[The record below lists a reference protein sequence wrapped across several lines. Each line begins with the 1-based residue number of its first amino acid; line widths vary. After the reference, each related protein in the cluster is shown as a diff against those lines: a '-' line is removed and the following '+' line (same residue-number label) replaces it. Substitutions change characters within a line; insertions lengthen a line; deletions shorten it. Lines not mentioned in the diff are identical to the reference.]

1 MTRFSLQILCWG
13 LAAFSISLSAVTFTY
28 TNTETGPNNIPLGL
42 VVPIPVDSLTPIPG
56 FRTYNSLNLRHV
68 QMTDASELFTQ
79 IQIGQTVNGRAIF
92 AYSIGD
98 ADTVTINGDR
108 EGSALINGGIHAR
121 EWQTPEAVTGYMEYL
136 FDNQGDQHL
145 AQFLLENMHFVV
157 IPVLNID
164 GFLQTQRFPNL
175 VTDTSSTP
183 RDGRMRRKNMRD
195 VDEDIDTLGD
205 NLNGIDLNRN
215 NAPYWAT
222 SNSSSNDVS
231 SLVYH
236 GASPASEPE
245 TQALQQGA
253 TVAGE
258 DRLRFY
264 IDTHSFTQKYF
275 ASYTNNSRRNSVN
288 DRIALIMRAA
298 NNFKYEYDP
307 TPANVGI
314 GLTDEY
320 FANTYQ
326 AISYTLETEPAQSN
340 AEYGGTGVS
349 HSGFVLPN
357 AEVPRMR
364 TETTNATMAGL
375 YAMTYPPSLIGLEIV
390 RTRDQ
395 VSVFVGQF
403 VKQGE
408 ERVLNVSSTEP
419 LQGEEQYQLFVRF
432 NKPMRQLENG
442 EVVGFSNLSNPI
454 GISLELTGTIDA
466 QEIVYDMDTSQG
478 EWLVDNEFSR
488 YKTDTFS
495 QPFSLPSN
503 FDWSAH
509 TLLSLSATANDFT
522 GQNLDADTSTIADWQ
537 NGSWSDYEDSN
548 GNSNNDQGGTNK
560 AFRLIDDGSDLF
572 APSAPPPTPTPTPAP
587 TPSPTPSS
595 SSGGGALPMGMLMLL
610 IVIARRRLSA
620 IGHKKGR

>member
-1 MTRFSLQILCWG
+1 MKRFSFSAIFFG
-13 LAAFSISLSAVTFTY
+13 LVGCSLSINAVTFNY
-28 TNTETGPNNIPLGL
+28 TNTETGPNNIPLGYE
-42 VVPIPVDSLTPIPG
+42 VPIPVDSLTPIAG
-56 FRTYNSLNLRHV
+56 FRTYDSLVLRHL
-68 QMTDASELFTQ
+68 QISDSSDLFTQ
-79 IQIGQTVNGRAIF
+79 IQIGQTFNGRPIF
-92 AYSIGD
+92 AYQLGD
-98 ADTVTINGDR
+98 ADALTIDGDA
-108 EGSALINGGIHAR
+108 EGAALINGGIHAR

-136 FDNQGDQHL
+136 FDNRTDQHL
-145 AQFLLENMHFVV
+145 AQFILENMNFVV
-157 IPVLNID
+157 IPVLNVD
-164 GFLQTQRFPNL
+164 GFLQTQRFPSL
-175 VTDTSSTP
+175 TTDTQATP
-183 RDGRMRRKNMRD
+183 RDGRMRRKNMRN
-195 VDEDIDTLGD
+195 VDEDLDSLSD

-222 SNSSSNDVS
+222 SNSSSNETS

-253 TVAGE
+253 AVAGE

-275 ASYTNNSRRNSVN
+275 ASYTNNTRRNAVN

-307 TPANVGI
+307 SPANVGI

-349 HSGFVLPN
+349 HGGFVLPN

-375 YAMTYPPSLIGLEIV
+375 YAMTYPPSVTRVEIV
-390 RTRDQ
+390 RSRDQ
-395 VSVFVGQF
+395 ATVFVGQF

-408 ERVLNVSSTEP
+408 GKVLNVSNASP

-442 EVVGFSNLSNPI
+442 DVVGFSNLSNPV
-454 GISLELTGTIDA
+454 GISLALIGTNNS
-466 QEIVYDMDTSQG
+466 QEVVYDMDTSQG
-478 EWLVDNEFSR
+478 EWLVDNGFNR

-495 QPFSLPSN
+495 QPFSLPGD

-509 TLLSLSATANDFT
+509 TLLALSTATNDFT
-522 GQNLDADTSTIADWQ
+522 GQNLDADTSTVADWR

-548 GNSNNDQGGTNK
+548 GNNNNDQGGTNK

-572 APSAPPPTPTPTPAP
+572 APSAPAPAPTPTP

-595 SSGGGALPMGMLMLL
+595 SSGGGALSIGMLMLL
-610 IVIARRRLSA
+610 IVIARRRLFTF
-620 IGHKKGR
+620 GHKKGR